1 MTEEKELT
9 EEQKKEQ
16 ELAKEKAQAWLI
28 SQGRAKRHLDKSAL
42 RKIQKEK
49 EKEEILEM
57 IDEAIDEI
65 TEGGEEESGEPTK
78 EEE

>member
-1 MTEEKELT
+1 MTEENELT
-9 EEQKKEQ
+9 EEQKKER

-28 SQGRAKRHLDKSAL
+28 SQERSKRHLDKSAL

-49 EKEEILEM
+49 ELEEMREM

-65 TEGGEEESGEPTK
+65 TEGEENVEQPTEEE
-78 EEE
+78 

>member
-1 MTEEKELT
+1 MTEENELT

-28 SQGRAKRHLDKSAL
+28 SQKRAKIHLDKSAL

-49 EKEEILEM
+49 EKEEIQEM
-57 IDEAIDEI
+57 IDETIDEI
-65 TEGGEEESGEPTK
+65 NESGVVDIVI
-78 EEE
+78 